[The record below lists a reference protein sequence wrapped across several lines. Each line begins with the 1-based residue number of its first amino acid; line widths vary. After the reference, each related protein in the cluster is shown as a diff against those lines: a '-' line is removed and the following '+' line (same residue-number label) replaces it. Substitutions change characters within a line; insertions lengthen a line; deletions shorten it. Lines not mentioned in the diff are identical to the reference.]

1 MMRMCRCDGAG
12 AVTDVCVRVS
22 PARREPGAVR
32 RLKRV
37 SSIAR
42 VGQYM
47 HRFGCFISRLG
58 VHRFR
63 TRRRTS
69 CSTAAPAQ
77 PLAVF
82 NGARRWRGRSL
93 RLSAACLH
101 AFGFSCSA
109 AASLAESLTRA
120 GKQTSYCNVAAH
132 HQDATD
138 TPARLEYSALACYAR
153 RNVVL
158 LQPRSDRARAQI
170 DRIQPRAALKES
182 SGAFCF
188 RLATFAWFALRPR
201 PAWSCRI
208 QAL

>member
-1 MMRMCRCDGAG
+1 MSRQTRASVNTCI
-12 AVTDVCVRVS
+12 VLV
-22 PARREPGAVR
+22 
-32 RLKRV
+32 V
-37 SSIAR
+37 SSA
-42 VGQYM
+42 GSEC
-47 HRFGCFISRLG
+47 HRFW
-58 VHRFR
+58 
-63 TRRRTS
+63 TRRRAS

-170 DRIQPRAALKES
+170 DRIQPRAALRGVFRCVLFQARDVCLVCSPTKAS
-182 SGAFCF
+182 LVMSNPGAIAA
-188 RLATFAWFALRPR
+188 ATQTPR
-201 PAWSCRI
+201 NPTHR
-208 QAL
+208 

>member
-1 MMRMCRCDGAG
+1 
-12 AVTDVCVRVS
+12 
-22 PARREPGAVR
+22 
-32 RLKRV
+32 
-37 SSIAR
+37 
-42 VGQYM
+42 M

-58 VHRFR
+58 THRFR

-69 CSTAAPAQ
+69 CSAAAPAQ

-170 DRIQPRAALKES
+170 HRTQ
-182 SGAFCF
+182 
-188 RLATFAWFALRPR
+188 PR
-201 PAWSCRI
+201 PALRGVFQCALLQSRDVWSGLDSRSLTWPICRI
-208 QAL
+208 PCAVCGCESRTYSQLFSIHSSVATLIAV

>member
-1 MMRMCRCDGAG
+1 M
-12 AVTDVCVRVS
+12 
-22 PARREPGAVR
+22 
-32 RLKRV
+32 KRV
-37 SSIAR
+37 SSNAR

-58 VHRFR
+58 THRFR

-109 AASLAESLTRA
+109 AASLAESLRGAVSYATAAKLMLYTNADTRPN
-120 GKQTSYCNVAAH
+120 GVFRVQRFGCYTAAMASL
-132 HQDATD
+132 QLSTEPLA
-138 TPARLEYSALACYAR
+138 LE
-153 RNVVL
+153 
-158 LQPRSDRARAQI
+158 PKI
-170 DRIQPRAALKES
+170 DRTQPRAAL
-182 SGAFCF
+182 GG
-188 RLATFAWFALRPR
+188 ALRCALLQARDLWLGRSRR
-201 PAWSCRI
+201 PADRITSKI

>member
-1 MMRMCRCDGAG
+1 MSRQTRASVNTCI
-12 AVTDVCVRVS
+12 VLV
-22 PARREPGAVR
+22 
-32 RLKRV
+32 V
-37 SSIAR
+37 SSA
-42 VGQYM
+42 GSEC
-47 HRFGCFISRLG
+47 HRFW
-58 VHRFR
+58 
-63 TRRRTS
+63 TRRRAS

>member
-1 MMRMCRCDGAG
+1 
-12 AVTDVCVRVS
+12 
-22 PARREPGAVR
+22 
-32 RLKRV
+32 
-37 SSIAR
+37 
-42 VGQYM
+42 M

-69 CSTAAPAQ
+69 CSAAAPAQ

-153 RNVVL
+153 CGAAAASLR
-158 LQPRSDRARAQI
+158 PARAQI
-170 DRIQPRAALKES
+170 DRIQPRAALRGVFRCVLFQARDVCLVCSPTKAS
-182 SGAFCF
+182 LVMSNPGAIAA
-188 RLATFAWFALRPR
+188 ATQTPR
-201 PAWSCRI
+201 NPTHR
-208 QAL
+208 